1 LELISRDLF
10 PENQLKG
17 GQESQRLRNRANAPL
32 HTKRKRIRAR
42 CLDPAFP
49 NVRNVTIRVGDL
61 VSVRRGDW
69 GNPGHDKDEGGKR
82 LGSSRGKEGVEA
94 NVIAVD
100 IKTGRVFVEGVSHST
115 SESKAE
121 GIPLHASNVVVIKI
135 DDGDVVRLKKLEER
149 NGGDE

>member
-1 LELISRDLF
+1 MSSTK
-10 PENQLKG
+10 PNK
-17 GQESQRLRNRANAPL
+17 QRKNAANAPI

-49 NVRNVTIRVGDL
+49 NVRNVTIRVGDI
-61 VSVRRGDW
+61 VSVHRGDW

-82 LGSSRGKEGVEA
+82 LGGTRGKEGIEA
-94 NVIAVD
+94 NVIGVD
-100 IKTGRVFVEGVSHST
+100 VRTGRIFVEGVSLST
-115 SESKAE
+115 AESKAE
-121 GIPLHASNVVVIKI
+121 GIPLHASNVVVTKI

>member
-1 LELISRDLF
+1 MSSTK
-10 PENQLKG
+10 PKK
-17 GQESQRLRNRANAPL
+17 QRKNAAKAPI

-49 NVRNVTIRVGDL
+49 NVRNVTIRVGDI
-61 VSVRRGDW
+61 VSVHRGDW

-82 LGSSRGKEGVEA
+82 LGGTRGKEGIEA
-94 NVIAVD
+94 NVIGVD
-100 IKTGRVFVEGVSHST
+100 VRTGRIFVEGVSHST
-115 SESKAE
+115 AESKAE
-121 GIPLHASNVVVIKI
+121 GIPLHASNVVVTKI

>member
-1 LELISRDLF
+1 MSSTK
-10 PENQLKG
+10 PNK
-17 GQESQRLRNRANAPL
+17 QRKNAPKAPI

-49 NVRNVTIRVGDL
+49 NVRNVTIRVGDV
-61 VSVRRGDW
+61 VSVHRGDW

-82 LGSSRGKEGVEA
+82 LGGTRGKEGIEA
-94 NVIAVD
+94 NVIGVD
-100 IKTGRVFVEGVSHST
+100 VRTGRIFVEGVSHST
-115 SESKAE
+115 AESKAE
-121 GIPLHASNVVVIKI
+121 GIPLHASNVVVTKI

>member
-1 LELISRDLF
+1 MSSTK
-10 PENQLKG
+10 PNK
-17 GQESQRLRNRANAPL
+17 QRKNAANAAI
-32 HTKRKRIRAR
+32 HIKRKRIRAR

-49 NVRNVTIRVGDL
+49 NVRNVTIRVGDI
-61 VSVRRGDW
+61 VTVHRGDW

-82 LGSSRGKEGVEA
+82 LGGTRGKEGIEA

-100 IKTGRVFVEGVSHST
+100 IKTGRIFVEGVSHST

-121 GIPLHASNVVVIKI
+121 GIPLHASNVIVTKI

>member
-1 LELISRDLF
+1 MSSSK
-10 PENQLKG
+10 PNK
-17 GQESQRLRNRANAPL
+17 QRKSAANAAL
-32 HTKRKRIRAR
+32 HTKRKRVRAR

-49 NVRNVTIRVGDL
+49 NVRNVTVRVGDR

-69 GNPGHDKDEGGKR
+69 GNPGHDKDGGGKR
-82 LGSSRGKEGVEA
+82 LGGDRGKSGIEA
-94 NVIAVD
+94 NVIGID
-100 IKTGRVFVEGVSHST
+100 SKTGKIFVEGVSQST

-121 GIPLHASNVVVIKI
+121 GIPVHASNVAVIKV

>member
-1 LELISRDLF
+1 MSSTKPI
-10 PENQLKG
+10 K
-17 GQESQRLRNRANAPL
+17 QRKNAANAPI

-49 NVRNVTIRVGDL
+49 NVRNVTIRVGDI
-61 VSVRRGDW
+61 VSVHRGDW

-82 LGSSRGKEGVEA
+82 LGGTRGKEGIEA
-94 NVIAVD
+94 NVNGVD
-100 IKTGRVFVEGVSHST
+100 VRTGRIFVEGDCHST
-115 SESKAE
+115 AESKAE
-121 GIPLHASNVVVIKI
+121 GIPLHASNVVVTKI